1 MGKIKI
7 GGMVIGA
14 VQTNCYFVY
23 REGSP
28 DCIVFDA
35 PDTGKEIVRRI
46 EGAGFHVRALFLTHG
61 HFDHIM
67 GAQDVRLS
75 AGSLANSRGEE
86 AVKIYAPKSEEEML
100 SDSGY
105 NMTASFGTPMTLR
118 PNVWVEDGQEIE
130 IAGIKIKVLFTP
142 GHTPGSASYYIEEA
156 GFVISGDTLFEE
168 SVGRTDFRGGDAA
181 VMDRSIREKLF
192 TLPDDTE
199 VYPGHGASTTIGHEK
214 KYNPFFSDDI
224 WT

>member
-7 GGMVIGA
+7 GGMVMGA

-100 SDSGY
+100 SDSSY
-105 NMTASFGTPMTLR
+105 NMTAQFGTPMTLR

-156 GFVISGDTLFEE
+156 GMVISGDTLFEE
-168 SVGRTDFRGGDAA
+168 SVGRTDFRGGDAS
-181 VMDRSIREKLF
+181 VMNKSIREKLF
-192 TLPDDTE
+192 TLPDETE
-199 VYPGHGASTTIGHEK
+199 AYPGHVASTTIGHEK
-214 KYNPFFSDDI
+214 KYNPFFTDEF
-224 WT
+224 

>member
-1 MGKIKI
+1 MSDIKI

-23 REGSP
+23 REGAP
-28 DCIVFDA
+28 DCILFDA

-86 AVKIYAPKSEEEML
+86 AVKIYAPKAEEEML

-118 PNVWVEDGQEIE
+118 PNVWIEDGEEIE
-130 IAGIKIKVLFTP
+130 ISGIKIRAISTP

-156 GFVISGDTLFEE
+156 GILISGDTLFEE
-168 SVGRTDFRGGDAA
+168 SVGRTDFRGGSAS
-181 VMDRSIREKLF
+181 VLEKSIQEKLF
-192 TLPDDTE
+192 TLPDDTA

-214 KYNPFFSDDI
+214 KYNPFFA
-224 WT
+224 

>member
-28 DCIVFDA
+28 DCILFDA

-46 EGAGFHVRALFLTHG
+46 EGAGFHVRALMITHG

-67 GAQDVRLS
+67 GAQDLRLS
-75 AGSLANSRGEE
+75 AGSLAEERGED
-86 AVKIYAPKSEEEML
+86 AVRIYAPKAEEEML
-100 SDSGY
+100 SDSSY
-105 NMTASFGTPMTLR
+105 NMTAFYGTPMTLK
-118 PNVWVEDGQEIE
+118 PNAWLEDGQEIE
-130 IAGIKIKVLFTP
+130 LCGIRIKVISTP
-142 GHTPGSASYYIEEA
+142 GHTPGSVSFYIEEA
-156 GFVISGDTLFEE
+156 GILISGDTLFEE
-168 SVGRTDFRGGDAA
+168 SVGRTDFKGGSASTLS
-181 VMDRSIREKLF
+181 RSIKEKLF
-192 TLPDDTE
+192 TLPEDTV

-214 KYNPFFSDDI
+214 KYNPFFTDEF
-224 WT
+224 

>member
-14 VQTNCYFVY
+14 VQTNCYFIY

-46 EGAGFHVRALFLTHG
+46 EGAGFHVRALILTHG

-75 AGSLANSRGEE
+75 AGSLAESRGEE
-86 AVKIYAPKSEEEML
+86 AVKIYAPKAEKEML
-100 SDSGY
+100 SDSSF
-105 NMTASFGTPMTLR
+105 NMTAMMGTPMTVR
-118 PNVWVEDGQEIE
+118 PNEWLEDGQELE
-130 IAGIKIKVLFTP
+130 IAGIKIKVIFTP
-142 GHTPGSASYYIEEA
+142 GHTPGSASFYIEEG
-156 GFVISGDTLFEE
+156 GFLISGDTLFQE
-168 SVGRTDFRGGDAA
+168 SVGRTDFKGGSAQTLSK
-181 VMDRSIREKLF
+181 SIEEKLF
-192 TLPDDTE
+192 TLPDDTQ
-199 VYPGHGASTTIGHEK
+199 VFPGHGASTTIGHEK
-214 KYNPFFSDDI
+214 KYNPFFTDEV
-224 WT
+224 W

>member
-14 VQTNCYFVY
+14 VQTNCYFIY

-46 EGAGFHVRALFLTHG
+46 EGAGFHVRALILTHG

-75 AGSLANSRGEE
+75 AGSLAESRGEE
-86 AVKIYAPKSEEEML
+86 AVKIYAPKAEEEML
-100 SDSGY
+100 SDSGF
-105 NMTASFGTPMTLR
+105 NMTAQFGHAMTVK
-118 PNVWVEDGQEIE
+118 PNVWLEDGQEIE
-130 IAGIKIKVLFTP
+130 IAGIKIRVILTP

-156 GFVISGDTLFEE
+156 GLLISGDTLFEE
-168 SVGRTDFRGGDAA
+168 SVGRTDFRGGSASTLQK
-181 VMDRSIREKLF
+181 SISEKLF
-192 TLPDDTE
+192 VLPDETE
-199 VYPGHGASTTIGHEK
+199 VYPGHGSSTTIGHEK
-214 KYNPFFSDDI
+214 KYNPFFTDEF
-224 WT
+224 

>member
-100 SDSGY
+100 SDSSY
-105 NMTASFGTPMTLR
+105 NMTAHFGTPMTLR

-130 IAGIKIKVLFTP
+130 ITGIKIKVLFTP
-142 GHTPGSASYYIEEA
+142 GQTPGSASYYIEEA
-156 GFVISGDTLFEE
+156 GIVISGDTLFEE
-168 SVGRTDFRGGDAA
+168 SVGRTDFRGGDAS
-181 VMDRSIREKLF
+181 VMNKSIKEKLF
-192 TLPDDTE
+192 TLPDETE

-214 KYNPFFSDDI
+214 KYNPFFTDEF
-224 WT
+224 

>member
-1 MGKIKI
+1 MGDIKI

-28 DCIVFDA
+28 DCVVFDA

-46 EGAGFHVRALFLTHG
+46 EGAGFHVRALILTHG

-67 GAQDVRLS
+67 GAQDLRIA
-75 AGSLANSRGEE
+75 AGSLASSREE
-86 AVKIYAPKSEEEML
+86 GPVKIYAPAAEKEML
-100 SDSGY
+100 EDSGY

-118 PNVWVEDGQEIE
+118 PNEWLEDGQELE
-130 IAGIKIKVLFTP
+130 IAGIRIKVILTP

-156 GFVISGDTLFEE
+156 GLVISGDTLFEE
-168 SVGRTDFRGGDAA
+168 SVGRTDFRGGSAS
-181 VMDRSIREKLF
+181 VMNKSIKEKLF
-192 TLPDDTE
+192 TLPDETV
-199 VYPGHGASTTIGHEK
+199 VYITSII
-214 KYNPFFSDDI
+214 SRR
-224 WT
+224 

>member
-46 EGAGFHVRALFLTHG
+46 DGAGFHVRALFLTHG

-86 AVKIYAPKSEEEML
+86 AVKIYAP
-100 SDSGY
+100 
-105 NMTASFGTPMTLR
+105 
-118 PNVWVEDGQEIE
+118 
-130 IAGIKIKVLFTP
+130 
-142 GHTPGSASYYIEEA
+142 
-156 GFVISGDTLFEE
+156 
-168 SVGRTDFRGGDAA
+168 
-181 VMDRSIREKLF
+181 
-192 TLPDDTE
+192 
-199 VYPGHGASTTIGHEK
+199 
-214 KYNPFFSDDI
+214 
-224 WT
+224 

>member
-28 DCIVFDA
+28 DCILFDA

-100 SDSGY
+100 SDSSY
-105 NMTASFGTPMTLR
+105 NMTAQFGTPMTLR

-156 GFVISGDTLFEE
+156 GMVISGDTLFEE
-168 SVGRTDFRGGDAA
+168 SVGRTDFRGGDAS
-181 VMDRSIREKLF
+181 VMNKSIREKLF
-192 TLPDDTE
+192 TLPDETE

-214 KYNPFFSDDI
+214 KYNPFFTDEF
-224 WT
+224 

>member
-100 SDSGY
+100 SDSSY
-105 NMTASFGTPMTLR
+105 NMTAQFGTPMTLR

-156 GFVISGDTLFEE
+156 GMVISGDTLFEE
-168 SVGRTDFRGGDAA
+168 SVGRTDFRGGDAS
-181 VMDRSIREKLF
+181 VMNKSIKEKLF
-192 TLPDDTE
+192 TLPDETE

-214 KYNPFFSDDI
+214 KYNPFFTDEF
-224 WT
+224 